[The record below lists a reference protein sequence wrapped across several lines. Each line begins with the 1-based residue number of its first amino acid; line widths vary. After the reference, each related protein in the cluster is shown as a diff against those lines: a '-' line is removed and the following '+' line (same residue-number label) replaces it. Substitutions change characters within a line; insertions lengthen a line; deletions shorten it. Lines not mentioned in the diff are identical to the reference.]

1 MKMPISAHN
10 RTTAWKF
17 ILLVGVVSL
26 FSDMTYEGARSITGP
41 FLGELKASAIVV
53 AAVAGLGEFLGYALR
68 LAAGYLADRTG
79 RYWGLTIWGYALNL
93 FAVPFLAL
101 AGSWQVAAGLLV
113 LERLGKGLRT
123 PARDAM
129 LSHAVVQ
136 VGRGWGFGFHAAMD
150 QVGALAGPLIIAGV
164 LYFKGGYRAGFV
176 ALLGPAVLAMLVLI
190 AAARL
195 YPQPRHLEV
204 KAPDLATTG
213 LSRPY
218 WFFTAAAALIAA
230 GYADF
235 PLIAFHFQQR
245 AILPVGLIPIFYA
258 VAMGVDALASLIL
271 GRLLDR
277 WGMKVI
283 VASPLLSAFFAP
295 LVFWGG
301 YYGAL
306 SGMILWG
313 LGMGVQGSILR
324 AALGAM
330 VPPNRRASGYGV
342 FQTGFGLAWFLGSV
356 LMGVLYDVSLWG
368 LVAFSVLIQLLAI
381 PLFFRVSR
389 DFCFTPR

>member
-1 MKMPISAHN
+1 M
-10 RTTAWKF
+10 
-17 ILLVGVVSL
+17 GVVSL
-26 FSDMTYEGARSITGP
+26 FSDMTYEGARSISGP
-41 FLGELKASAIVV
+41 FLGELKAGAMVV
-53 AAVAGLGEFLGYALR
+53 AAVSGLGEFLGYALR

-101 AGSWQVAAGLLV
+101 AGNWPMAAGFLV

-129 LSHAVVQ
+129 LSHAVTQ

-150 QVGALAGPLIIAGV
+150 QAGAMVGPLIIAGV
-164 LYFKGGYRAGFV
+164 LYVKGGYRQGFV
-176 ALLGPAVLAMLVLI
+176 ALLGPALLAMMVLI
-190 AAARL
+190 MAARL
-195 YPQPRHLEV
+195 YPHPRHLE
-204 KAPDLATTG
+204 AESPALDPAG
-213 LSRPY
+213 LTRAY
-218 WFFTAAAALIAA
+218 WFYTAAAALLAA

-235 PLIAFHFQQR
+235 PLIAYHFQQK
-245 AILPVGLIPIFYA
+245 AVLTAEMIPIFYA
-258 VAMGVDALASLIL
+258 LAMGVDALASLVL

-301 YYGAL
+301 SSAAL
-306 SGMILWG
+306 LGMILWG

-330 VPPNRRASGYGV
+330 VPQNRRASGYGI
-342 FQTGFGLAWFLGSV
+342 FQTGFGLAWFLGSL

-368 LVAFSVLIQLLAI
+368 LVAFSVVVQLLAI
-381 PLFFRVSR
+381 PLFSRVAR
-389 DFCFTPR
+389 DFCFRAR